1 MSKAANALATVS
13 QFHTLDAALKW
24 ALRQTPRFTPEDA
37 VIQDEFTHDILV
49 RAPDGSYLVFDAT

>member
-1 MSKAANALATVS
+1 MSKAASAFATVS

-37 VIQDEFTHDILV
+37 VIQDEYTHDILV

>member
-1 MSKAANALATVS
+1 MSKAASALATVS

-37 VIQDEFTHDILV
+37 VIQDEYTHDVIV